1 MADSTL
7 INNNSQMQKAF
18 TKKQKPSNIKLQ
30 CYNLILQNM
39 STLSVPLTPELEN
52 MIDKLI
58 QDGVAGNKAELARK
72 AAIIERYVEEVPA
85 AATATP
91 ERESNAA

>member
-1 MADSTL
+1 
-7 INNNSQMQKAF
+7 MQKAF

-72 AAIIERYVEEVPA
+72 AIEKMAEDHAVQVVLDAEKEPNI
-85 AATATP
+85 
-91 ERESNAA
+91 EGDLDELMKKLWK

>member
-1 MADSTL
+1 
-7 INNNSQMQKAF
+7 
-18 TKKQKPSNIKLQ
+18 
-30 CYNLILQNM
+30 M

-72 AAIIERYVEEVPA
+72 AIEKMAEDHAVEIILQAEKELAEGKILRGNLKDLA
-85 AATATP
+85 KKI
-91 ERESNAA
+91 